1 MDTTHDHLVEGT
13 ANALGLSV
21 YEPGTPSALRPVVLL
36 HGFASSSVLN
46 WVKSGWIRSLTEAG
60 RKVLAVDLPGHGTSP
75 APEDLDA
82 YTPSRMRADLL
93 QLLMDHGVTALSPS
107 DALSGVDLVGYSLGA
122 RLAWEFGGT
131 QQQLV
136 NRLVLGGPASID
148 PLATFDVDA
157 AQRFLAD
164 GKSIVDESTADL
176 LRMAMTVESNDM
188 FSLMSMILAIKTEP
202 FAPEQMVPSMPTLL
216 VAGDGDA
223 LATTMP
229 RLTELLST
237 RGTQKSVLWIA
248 GRDHA
253 NAVTSREFKNAAVE
267 FLGEK

>member
-1 MDTTHDHLVEGT
+1 MGSTHEHLVEGT
-13 ANALGLSV
+13 ANALSLTV
-21 YEPGTPSALRPVVLL
+21 YEPENPAGLRPVVLL
-36 HGFASSSVLN
+36 HGFASSSDLN

-60 RKVLAVDLPGHGTSP
+60 RKVLAIDLPGHGTSP

-93 QLLMDHGVTALSPS
+93 QLLMDNGVLALKDGDPH
-107 DALSGVDLVGYSLGA
+107 SGVDLIGYSLGA

-131 QQQLV
+131 QPQLV

-148 PLATFDVDA
+148 PLAAFDLNA
-157 AQRFLAD
+157 AQQFLAD
-164 GKSIVDESTADL
+164 GSSIADEATADL
-176 LRMAMTVESNDM
+176 LRMAQTVESNDM
-188 FSLMSMILAIKTEP
+188 FSLMSMIQAIKTEP
-202 FAPEQMVPSMPTLL
+202 FAPEQMVPTMPTLL
-216 VAGDGDA
+216 VAGDGDS

-229 RLTELLST
+229 RLTELLGT
-237 RGTQKSVLWIA
+237 RNTPKSVLWLQ

-267 FLGEK
+267 FLAQ

>member
-1 MDTTHDHLVEGT
+1 MESTHEHLVEGT
-13 ANALGLSV
+13 ANALGLTV
-21 YEPGTPSALRPVVLL
+21 FEPLSPSALRPVVLL
-36 HGFASSSVLN
+36 HGFASSSALN

-93 QLLMDHGVTALSPS
+93 QLLMDHGVTTLSAGDP
-107 DALSGVDLVGYSLGA
+107 LSGVDLVGYSLGA

-131 QQQLV
+131 QPQVV

-148 PLATFDVDA
+148 PLAAFDLNA
-157 AQRFLAD
+157 AQRHLAD
-164 GKSIVDESTADL
+164 GTSIADESTADL
-176 LRMAMTVESNDM
+176 LRMAQTVESNDM
-188 FSLMSMILAIKTEP
+188 FSLMSMIQAIKTEP
-202 FAPEQMVPSMPTLL
+202 FAPEQMIPAMPTLL

-229 RLTELLST
+229 RLTELLASRDT
-237 RGTQKSVLWIA
+237 EKSVLWLA
-248 GRDHA
+248 NRDHA
-253 NAVTSREFKNAAVE
+253 NAVTSREFKNAAVS
-267 FLGEK
+267 FLEA

>member
-1 MDTTHDHLVEGT
+1 MGRSHEHLVEGT
-13 ANALGLSV
+13 ANALSLSI
-21 YEPGTPSALRPVVLL
+21 YEPEGATRLRPVVLL
-36 HGFASSSVLN
+36 HGFASSSDLN
-46 WVKSGWIRSLTEAG
+46 WVKSGWIRALTEAG

-93 QLLMDHGVTALSPS
+93 QLLMDQGITPCK
-107 DALSGVDLVGYSLGA
+107 DGDPNSGVDVVGYSLGA

-131 QQQLV
+131 QPQLV

-148 PLATFDVDA
+148 PLAAFDLEA
-157 AQRFLAD
+157 AQQFLAD
-164 GKSIVDESTADL
+164 GSSVADESTADL
-176 LRMAMTVESNDM
+176 LRMAQTVESNDM
-188 FSLMSMILAIKTEP
+188 FSLMSMIQAIKTEP
-202 FAPEQMVPSMPTLL
+202 FAPEQMIPTMPALL
-216 VAGDGDA
+216 VAGDGDS

-229 RLTELLST
+229 RLTELLDT
-237 RGTQKSVLWIA
+237 RNTKRAILWLP

-267 FLGEK
+267 FLAS

>member
-1 MDTTHDHLVEGT
+1 MERTHEHLVEGT
-13 ANALGLSV
+13 ANALSLTIF
-21 YEPGTPSALRPVVLL
+21 EPVAATELRPVVLL
-36 HGFASSSVLN
+36 HGFASSSDLN
-46 WVKSGWIRSLTEAG
+46 WVKSGWIRTLTEAG

-93 QLLMDHGVTALSPS
+93 QLLMDEGVSPLKES
-107 DALSGVDLVGYSLGA
+107 DPFSGIDLVGYSLGA

-131 QQQLV
+131 QAQLV

-148 PLATFDVDA
+148 PLAAFDLQA
-157 AQRFLAD
+157 AQQFLAD
-164 GKSIVDESTADL
+164 GSSIADEATADL
-176 LRMAMTVESNDM
+176 LRMAQTVESNDM
-188 FSLMSMILAIKTEP
+188 FSLMSMIQAIKTEP
-202 FAPEQMVPSMPTLL
+202 FAPEQMIPTMPTLL
-216 VAGDGDA
+216 VAGDGDS

-237 RGTQKSVLWIA
+237 RNTEKSILWLT

-267 FLGEK
+267 FLRS

>member
-1 MDTTHDHLVEGT
+1 MERTHEHLVEGT
-13 ANALGLSV
+13 ANALSLTIF
-21 YEPGTPSALRPVVLL
+21 EPDNATEMRPVVLL
-36 HGFASSSVLN
+36 HGFASSSDLN
-46 WVKSGWIRSLTEAG
+46 WVKSGWIRSLTETG

-93 QLLMDHGVTALSPS
+93 QLLMDEGVMPLNDS
-107 DALSGVDLVGYSLGA
+107 DPRSGIDLVGYSLGA

-131 QQQLV
+131 QSQLV

-148 PLATFDVDA
+148 PLAAFDLEA
-157 AQRFLAD
+157 AQQFLAD
-164 GKSIVDESTADL
+164 GSSIADEATADL
-176 LRMAMTVESNDM
+176 LRMAQTVPSNDM
-188 FSLMSMILAIKTEP
+188 FSLMSMIQAIKTEP

-216 VAGDGDA
+216 VAGDGDS

-229 RLTELLST
+229 RLTELLGT
-237 RGTQKSVLWIA
+237 RNTKKSILWLT

-267 FLGEK
+267 FLSS

>member
-1 MDTTHDHLVEGT
+1 MERTHEHLVEGT
-13 ANALGLSV
+13 ANALSLTIF
-21 YEPGTPSALRPVVLL
+21 EPDNATEMRLVVLL
-36 HGFASSSVLN
+36 HGFASSSDLN
-46 WVKSGWIRSLTEAG
+46 WVKSGWIRSLTETG

-93 QLLMDHGVTALSPS
+93 QLLMDEGVTPLNDS
-107 DALSGVDLVGYSLGA
+107 DPRSGIDLVGYSLGA

-131 QQQLV
+131 QSQLV

-148 PLATFDVDA
+148 PLAAFDLEA
-157 AQRFLAD
+157 AQQFLAD
-164 GKSIVDESTADL
+164 GSSIADEATADL
-176 LRMAMTVESNDM
+176 LRMAQTVPSNDM
-188 FSLMSMILAIKTEP
+188 FSLMSMIQAIKTEP

-216 VAGDGDA
+216 VAGDGDS

-229 RLTELLST
+229 RLTELLGT
-237 RGTQKSVLWIA
+237 RNTKKSILWLT

-267 FLGEK
+267 FLSS

>member
-1 MDTTHDHLVEGT
+1 MESTHEHLVEGT
-13 ANALGLSV
+13 ANALGLTV
-21 YEPGTPSALRPVVLL
+21 YEPGTASALRPVVLL
-36 HGFASSSVLN
+36 HGFASSSELN

-93 QLLMDHGVTALSPS
+93 QLLMDHGAKTLSDNDP
-107 DALSGVDLVGYSLGA
+107 LSGVDVVGYSLGA

-131 QQQLV
+131 QPQLV

-148 PLATFDVDA
+148 PLAAFDLDA
-157 AQRFLAD
+157 AQQFLAD
-164 GKSIVDESTADL
+164 GTSIADESTADL
-176 LRMAMTVESNDM
+176 LRMSMTVESNDM
-188 FSLMSMILAIKTEP
+188 FSLMSMIQAIKTEP
-202 FAPEQMVPSMPTLL
+202 FSPEQMVPAMPTLL

-229 RLTELLST
+229 RLTELLAARNT
-237 RGTQKSVLWIA
+237 EKSVLWLA

-253 NAVTSREFKNAAVE
+253 NAVTSREFRNAAVS
-267 FLGEK
+267 FLAD

>member
-1 MDTTHDHLVEGT
+1 MDSTHDHLVEGT
-13 ANALGLSV
+13 ANALGLTIF
-21 YEPGTPSALRPVVLL
+21 EPASPAENRPVVLL
-36 HGFASSSVLN
+36 HGFASSSELN

-93 QLLMDHGVTALSPS
+93 QLLVDQGITNLSADDPV
-107 DALSGVDLVGYSLGA
+107 SGIDLVGYSLGA

-131 QQQLV
+131 QPQLV

-148 PLATFDVDA
+148 PLAAFDLDA
-157 AQRFLAD
+157 AQQFLAD
-164 GKSIVDESTADL
+164 GSSIADEATADL
-176 LRMAMTVESNDM
+176 LRMAQTVESNDM
-188 FSLMSMILAIKTEP
+188 FSLMSMIQAIKTEP
-202 FAPEQMVPSMPTLL
+202 FSPEQMIPSMPALL

-223 LATTMP
+223 LATTMG
-229 RLTELLST
+229 RLTELLGT
-237 RGTQKSVLWIA
+237 RNTEKSVLWLA

-253 NAVTSREFKNAAVE
+253 NAVTSREFKNAAVA
-267 FLGEK
+267 FLAA

>member
-1 MDTTHDHLVEGT
+1 MESTHEHLVEGT
-13 ANALGLSV
+13 ANALGLTV
-21 YEPGTPSALRPVVLL
+21 YEPGSSTTLRPVVLL

-93 QLLMDHGVTALSPS
+93 QLLMDHGVTTLSPS

-131 QQQLV
+131 QPQLV

-148 PLATFDVDA
+148 PLASFDLNA
-157 AQRFLAD
+157 AQLYLAD
-164 GKSIVDESTADL
+164 GTSIADESTADL
-176 LRMAMTVESNDM
+176 LRMAQTVESNDM
-188 FSLMSMILAIKTEP
+188 FSLMSMIQAIKTEP
-202 FAPEQMVPSMPTLL
+202 FSPEQMIPTMPTLL
-216 VAGDGDA
+216 VAGDGDS

-229 RLTELLST
+229 RLTELLAT
-237 RGTQKSVLWIA
+237 RDTEKSILWLT

-253 NAVTSREFKNAAVE
+253 NAVTSREFKNAAVA
-267 FLGEK
+267 FLEA